1 MYMYLAC
8 AKRGALENLFILTRF
23 PSQFDSV
30 NSSPL
35 IYSDKH
41 LDNFLVINLNTEYE
55 IPGKKIVVVVWEF
68 LVVVYCAVTL

>member
-8 AKRGALENLFILTRF
+8 AKRGALQNLFILTRF

-41 LDNFLVINLNTEYE
+41 LDNLNTEYE